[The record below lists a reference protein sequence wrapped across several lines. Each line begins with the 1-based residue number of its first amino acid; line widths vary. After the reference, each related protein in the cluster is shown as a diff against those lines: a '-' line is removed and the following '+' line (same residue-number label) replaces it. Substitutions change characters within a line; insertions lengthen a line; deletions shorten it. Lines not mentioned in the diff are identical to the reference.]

1 LIRVQAPVGVLA
13 PTMLAGIPQHP
24 DEGCRGHVK
33 RPNLVSKPRNGG
45 RSRFKEH
52 QLVDAR
58 QPGFGTALLAVVAGG
73 ALSSWIASFIVE
85 ANPTASIEALA
96 ILTSLCGAVAIKAVL
111 KLLKFEIA
119 FPFAAG
125 ALLAGRV
132 VSLAVVQLMP
142 DLGGHAI
149 PGFPAYG
156 LFSTFPSLVLSA
168 WLVQICAARRRTV
181 TY

>member
-1 LIRVQAPVGVLA
+1 
-13 PTMLAGIPQHP
+13 
-24 DEGCRGHVK
+24 
-33 RPNLVSKPRNGG
+33 
-45 RSRFKEH
+45 
-52 QLVDAR
+52 LVDAR

-85 ANPTASIEALA
+85 ANPTANIEALA

-132 VSLAVVQLMP
+132 ASLAVVQLMPDLGGHAIPGFPAYASLAVVQLMP

>member
-1 LIRVQAPVGVLA
+1 MQAPVGVLA

-85 ANPTASIEALA
+85 ANPTANIEALA

>member
-1 LIRVQAPVGVLA
+1 MQAPVGVLA

-24 DEGCRGHVK
+24 NEGCGGHVK
-33 RPNLVSKPRNGG
+33 RPNLDSKPRNGG
-45 RSRFKEH
+45 RSRCKEH

-85 ANPTASIEALA
+85 ANPTANIEALA

-132 VSLAVVQLMP
+132 ASLAVVQLMP